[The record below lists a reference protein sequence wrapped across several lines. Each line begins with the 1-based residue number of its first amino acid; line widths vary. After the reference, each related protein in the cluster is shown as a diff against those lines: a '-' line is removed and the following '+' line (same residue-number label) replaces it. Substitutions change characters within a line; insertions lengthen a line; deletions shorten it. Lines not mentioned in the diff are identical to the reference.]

1 MVSSKGVTFIA
12 KQGMRWTYKP
22 EPDADRT
29 ALLADAL
36 QVDPLVAGLLVQRGI
51 CTFEEARTFFRP
63 ELEHL
68 HDPFLMQDMHRA
80 VTRIEE
86 AIERGE
92 RILIY
97 GDYDVDGTSAV
108 ALLIAYLREFYTD
121 VASYIPDRYTEGYGV
136 SLQGIDF
143 ASDNEMTLIIALD
156 CGVKAIEQVAYA
168 KERGIDFIICDHHR
182 PGPQLP
188 DAIAVLDPKRE
199 DCPYPYKELCGC
211 GVGFKLIQALHTR
224 RGLDVESLMPY
235 LDLVA
240 VAIAADIVPITGEN
254 RVLSHFGLRVINDNP
269 RPGLKAIM
277 GSIRRDSYKVS
288 DLVFQVAP
296 RLNAAGR
303 MEHGQMA
310 VRLLTERDARL
321 AQEQATVIESLNEER
336 RGMDRQI
343 TEEALELI
351 REHREENR
359 MSTVVYK
366 QDWHKGV
373 IGIVASR
380 LTETYYRPT
389 LVFTKSGDRLAASA
403 RSVRGFDVY
412 EALQACADCIEQF
425 GGHTYAAGLTLHE
438 SRFEE
443 FKSRFEKVVS
453 NSIQPEQLQ
462 PELQI
467 DLRVHLHQITTRLV
481 RILEQFAPF
490 GPGNPSPVFEAGPLR
505 DTGHARRVGE
515 AGDHLKLAVVQEG
528 AGPLGGIGF
537 GLGEKLS
544 MIQGGAPFHA
554 VFSAEQN
561 NWQGQSGVQ
570 LKVRDLEAEAP
581 DQESFSKYSRERK
594 APSKTP

>member
-1 MVSSKGVTFIA
+1 
-12 KQGMRWTYKP
+12 MRWTYKP

-168 KERGIDFIICDHHR
+168 KDQGIDFIICDHHR